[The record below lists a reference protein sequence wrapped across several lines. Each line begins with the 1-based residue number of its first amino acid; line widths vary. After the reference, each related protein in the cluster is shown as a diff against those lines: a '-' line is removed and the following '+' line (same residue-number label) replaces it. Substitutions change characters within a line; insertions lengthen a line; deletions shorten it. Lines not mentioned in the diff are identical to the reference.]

1 MKKEKC
7 MTNQTEKETT
17 QEDRDAERLDK
28 KKVNMFCTAAMNY
41 YGPEC
46 DFMSLTIIAGDG
58 NVFYAQFTDYN
69 AYRVDDPAGMESELL
84 FGVDET
90 KTCADVRETLG
101 IKPDDKKSC
110 VCLGSKEDIRKL
122 LLAWLNDIYGECSIR
137 VVSAFSSGLYVL
149 TGLYNLFG
157 GIKALPKC
165 LATGGAVILPDNI
178 LNAVTVEWALSKL
191 DKELTTSQR
200 SATTFFAA
208 SLFKCLWQH

>member
-1 MKKEKC
+1 
-7 MTNQTEKETT
+7 
-17 QEDRDAERLDK
+17 
-28 KKVNMFCTAAMNY
+28 MNY

-90 KTCADVRETLG
+90 KTCAYVRETLG

-110 VCLGSKEDIRKL
+110 VCLGSKEDVRKL

-165 LATGGAVILPDNI
+165 LATGGAVILPDNV

>member
-1 MKKEKC
+1 MKKEEC

-17 QEDRDAERLDK
+17 QEDQSAERLNK

-110 VCLGSKEDIRKL
+110 VCLGSKEDVRKL

-137 VVSAFSSGLYVL
+137 VVSAFSSGLYVI

-165 LATGGAVILPDNI
+165 LATGGAVILPDNL
-178 LNAVTVEWALSKL
+178 LNEVTLKWALSKL

-200 SATTFFAA
+200 SAITFFAA
-208 SLFKCLWQH
+208 NLYKCLWQH

>member
-1 MKKEKC
+1 MKKEEC
-7 MTNQTEKETT
+7 MTNQTAKETT
-17 QEDRDAERLDK
+17 QKDRGAGILAR

-46 DFMSLTIIAGDG
+46 DFMSLTILAGDG

-69 AYRVDDPAGMESELL
+69 VYRVDDHAGTESELL

-110 VCLGSKEDIRKL
+110 VCLGSKEDVRKL
-122 LLAWLNDIYGECSIR
+122 LLAWLNDIYGDCAVT
-137 VVSAFSSGLYVL
+137 VVSAFSSGLYIL

-157 GIKALPKC
+157 GIKMLPKC
-165 LATGGAVILPDNI
+165 LATGSAVIIPDNLI
-178 LNAVTVEWALSKL
+178 SEVTLRWALLKL

-200 SATTFFAA
+200 SAITFFAA
-208 SLFKCLWQH
+208 NIYKCLWQH